1 MKKVLVIIDM
11 QNDFIDGPLGNDECK
26 QAVPAVIDAVNN
38 GGYTDVILTRD
49 THGDNYLNTQEGRK
63 LPVVHCIK
71 GTDGWQIISD
81 IMKAV
86 NASYEPVIIDKPTFA
101 SLELGEVLSNM
112 VSEGDVVDFCGVCT
126 GICVI
131 SNLSIAKATIPE
143 VTVRLIENATA
154 CVTKDSKEA
163 AVKTA
168 GMIQVEIV

>member
-71 GTDGWQIISD
+71 GTDGCKS
-81 IMKAV
+81 
-86 NASYEPVIIDKPTFA
+86 
-101 SLELGEVLSNM
+101 
-112 VSEGDVVDFCGVCT
+112 
-126 GICVI
+126 
-131 SNLSIAKATIPE
+131 
-143 VTVRLIENATA
+143 
-154 CVTKDSKEA
+154 
-163 AVKTA
+163 
-168 GMIQVEIV
+168 

>member
-71 GTDGWQIISD
+71 GTDGWQINSD

-86 NASYEPVIIDKPTFA
+86 NASYEPIIDKPTFA

-168 GMIQVEIV
+168 GMIQLEIV

>member
-71 GTDGWQIISD
+71 GTDGWQINSD
-81 IMKAV
+81 IMKSV

-112 VSEGDVVDFCGVCT
+112 VSEGDVVGTLFKNCHQQ
-126 GICVI
+126 INPVI
-131 SNLSIAKATIPE
+131 ISSCRSTSWHTEVRIAYKCLYFNHKRPCSLDKAYNN
-143 VTVRLIENATA
+143 RA
-154 CVTKDSKEA
+154 
-163 AVKTA
+163 
-168 GMIQVEIV
+168 

>member
-71 GTDGWQIISD
+71 GTDGWQINSD

-86 NASYEPVIIDKPTFA
+86 NASYEPVIIDKPTFSRLLRRMYRNMCHKQLKHSQSHNTGGDCKTYRKCN
-101 SLELGEVLSNM
+101 SLR
-112 VSEGDVVDFCGVCT
+112 D
-126 GICVI
+126 
-131 SNLSIAKATIPE
+131 
-143 VTVRLIENATA
+143 
-154 CVTKDSKEA
+154 
-163 AVKTA
+163 
-168 GMIQVEIV
+168 

>member
-71 GTDGWQIISD
+71 GTDGWQINSD
-81 IMKAV
+81 IMKVV
-86 NASYEPVIIDKPTFA
+86 NASYEPVIID
-101 SLELGEVLSNM
+101 
-112 VSEGDVVDFCGVCT
+112 
-126 GICVI
+126 
-131 SNLSIAKATIPE
+131 
-143 VTVRLIENATA
+143 
-154 CVTKDSKEA
+154 
-163 AVKTA
+163 
-168 GMIQVEIV
+168 

>member
-71 GTDGWQIISD
+71 GTDGWQINSD
-81 IMKAV
+81 IMK
-86 NASYEPVIIDKPTFA
+86 S
-101 SLELGEVLSNM
+101 
-112 VSEGDVVDFCGVCT
+112 

>member
-71 GTDGWQIISD
+71 GTDGWQINSD

-101 SLELGEVLSNM
+101 SLRFSIKLFKNALSCVLVM
-112 VSEGDVVDFCGVCT
+112 VS
-126 GICVI
+126 GIFI
-131 SNLSIAKATIPE
+131 FL
-143 VTVRLIENATA
+143 TV
-154 CVTKDSKEA
+154 
-163 AVKTA
+163 
-168 GMIQVEIV
+168 

>member
-71 GTDGWQIISD
+71 GTDGWQINSD
-81 IMKAV
+81 IMKSV
-86 NASYEPVIIDKPTFA
+86 NAAYEPVIIDKPTFA
-101 SLELGEVLSNM
+101 SLEL
-112 VSEGDVVDFCGVCT
+112 
-126 GICVI
+126 
-131 SNLSIAKATIPE
+131 
-143 VTVRLIENATA
+143 
-154 CVTKDSKEA
+154 
-163 AVKTA
+163 
-168 GMIQVEIV
+168 